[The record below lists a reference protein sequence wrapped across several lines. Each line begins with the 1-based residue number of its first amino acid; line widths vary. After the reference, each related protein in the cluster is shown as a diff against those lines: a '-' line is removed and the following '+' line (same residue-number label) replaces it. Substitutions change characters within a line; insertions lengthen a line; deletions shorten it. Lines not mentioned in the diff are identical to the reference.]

1 MRILGTFVFW
11 MFLVLLGGNDL
22 HAQARLLTGYLQT
35 VPLWSGSSQ
44 RSESDIANFSR
55 FRLISEPVFGAFS
68 MNVAYEHAATYRRQQ
83 VLSGLGIEMV
93 PSGGEWLDLQWT
105 VTDKEHVL
113 WQHRF
118 DRLQL
123 GWRPTGAFEFTAGR
137 QAVSWGTT
145 LFFTPADPF
154 VPFNPVD
161 PFREFRAGV
170 DVARVRI
177 YPSQLSEID
186 IVVRPTKIDVGE
198 ELTVVVRGLTT
209 WKHWEL
215 SGWGGSLYGDATG
228 AFGAA
233 GSLGDWAVRGEALV
247 RAIDDEIVVR
257 GTVGFD
263 RQLQVRGRDLFF
275 IFEYQRDGL
284 GATVPE
290 EYLEVMLSD
299 PFRRGEFQVIG
310 RDETVTQVSYQV
322 HPLLSF
328 SGLWLWN
335 LNDSSSLIAPSV
347 AYSAS
352 NEASIAGGVFF
363 GFGDEEIS
371 LTNPMP
377 SEYGL
382 AKMTAYLSL
391 SWFF

>member
-1 MRILGTFVFW
+1 M
-11 MFLVLLGGNDL
+11 
-22 HAQARLLTGYLQT
+22 
-35 VPLWSGSSQ
+35 
-44 RSESDIANFSR
+44 
-55 FRLISEPVFGAFS
+55 SEPVFGTFTV
-68 MNVAYEHAATYRRQQ
+68 NVAYEHAATYRRQQ
-83 VLSGLGIEMV
+83 VLSGLGIAMV
-93 PSGGEWLDLQWT
+93 PSGGEWLNLQWP
-105 VTDKEHVL
+105 VTENEQVL

-123 GWRPTGAFEFTAGR
+123 GWRPTGAFELTAGR

-154 VPFNPVD
+154 MPFNPVD

-170 DVARVRI
+170 DVARARI
-177 YPSQLSEID
+177 YPNQLSEID
-186 IVVRPTKIDVGE
+186 IVVRPTKTDAGE
-198 ELTVVVRGLTT
+198 ELTVVIRGLTT

-215 SGWGGSLYGDATG
+215 SGWAGSLYGDPTG

-247 RAIDDEIVVR
+247 RSIDDEIVVR

-263 RQLQVRGRDLFF
+263 RRLQVRGRDLFF

-284 GATVPE
+284 GANVPE
-290 EYLEVMLSD
+290 KYLEVMLSD
-299 PFRRGEFQVIG
+299 PFKRGEFQVIG
-310 RDETVTQVSYQV
+310 RDETVAQASYQV
-322 HPLLSF
+322 HPLLSV

-335 LNDSSSLIAPSV
+335 LNDRSSLIAQSF

-352 NEASIAGGVFF
+352 NEASISGGVFF

-382 AKMTAYLSL
+382 ARMTTYLSL